1 MWALV
6 EDNTIVKTINNPKG
20 MVIGDTRY
28 SRNIFSFR
36 WTNEEREAIGL
47 YEIVFDNSN
56 KRDEAYYNNTNQSF
70 DFADEVATASFGS
83 ATAKLLEDRNEV
95 WTQEQIDNGDAP
107 DGTSA
112 DDPQLDEKGNQIVTK
127 GLKSQKK
134 DIIKQQASGLLT
146 PTDWYVLKATD
157 VESYSVPSA
166 VTTFRANVRT
176 KSNTM
181 ETAIDNASDVDALA
195 TLYEYVNTGTEE
207 IPVMERPLGEFPTL
221 EI

>member
-6 EDNTIVKTINNPKG
+6 EDNAITKIINNPKA
-20 MVIGDTRY
+20 MVIGDVRH

-36 WTNEEREAIGL
+36 WTNEEREAIGI

-56 KRDEAYYNNTNQSF
+56 KKDEEYYINTNQSF
-70 DFADEVATASFGS
+70 DYADGQVTASFGT
-83 ATAKLLEDRNEV
+83 ATPKAVADSL
-95 WTQEQIDNGDAP
+95 WTQEDSDNGDLP
-107 DGTSA
+107 DDKEVG
-112 DDPQLDEKGNQIVTK
+112 DVKVK

-134 DIIKQQASGLLT
+134 DIIKSQASGLLA
-146 PTDWYVLKATD
+146 PTDWYVIKATD
-157 VESYSVPSA
+157 VAEYSVPSA
-166 VTTFRANVRT
+166 VSTFRADVRT
-176 KSNTM
+176 KSNEM

-207 IPVMERPLGEFPTL
+207 NPVMERPLGEFPTL

>member
-1 MWALV
+1 MWALI

-36 WTNEEREAIGL
+36 WSNAEREAIGL

-56 KRDEAYYNNTNQSF
+56 KRDESYYINTNQSF
-70 DFADEVATASFGS
+70 DFADETVTASYGS

-95 WTQEQIDNGDAP
+95 DEDGEPLLDDNGD
-107 DGTSA
+107 
-112 DDPQLDEKGNQIVTK
+112 QVVTK

-166 VTTFRANVRT
+166 VTTFRSNVRT

-195 TLYEYVNTGTEE
+195 TLYQYVNTGTEE
-207 IPVMERPLGEFPTL
+207 NPVMERPLGEFPTL

>member
-1 MWALV
+1 MWGLV
-6 EDNTIVKTINNPKG
+6 QDGSITKIINKPKG
-20 MVIGDTRY
+20 MVIGDTRH
-28 SRNIFSFR
+28 SRKIFSL
-36 WTNEEREAIGL
+36 WSNEEREAIGL

-56 KRDEAYYNNTNQSF
+56 KRDEAYYINTNQSF
-70 DFADEVATASFGS
+70 DFADGVATASFGS

-95 WTQEQIDNGDAP
+95 WTQEQIDNDDAP

-146 PTDWYVLKATD
+146 PTDWYVIKATD

-166 VTTFRANVRT
+166 VTTFRTNVRT

-195 TLYEYVNTGTEE
+195 TLYNYTEQLDGTHT
-207 IPVMERPLGEFPTL
+207 RPLGEFPTL
-221 EI
+221 EV